1 MAEVTGT
8 ADGGASITITQQEAA
23 GLRALAAQH
32 LPFLERASRWFSADV
47 APELKQAADFLR
59 SLASAPPEG
68 TTLTV
73 TEAEAQAIRGL
84 LTAYLPDFKAVLA
97 VVESPA
103 VRALLTLAGDLL

>member
-1 MAEVTGT
+1 MADVTAQPG
-8 ADGGASITITQQEAA
+8 GGAVITISQQEAA

-32 LPFLERASRWFSADV
+32 LPFLERAERMWTADV
-47 APELKQAADFLR
+47 APELKQAAGFLR
-59 SLASAPPEG
+59 SLASTPPEG

-73 TEAEAQAIRGL
+73 TGAEAQALKGL

-103 VRALLTLAGDLL
+103 VQAMLDLAEGLL